1 MEKREFSLLE
11 SPTIML
17 VLANIIV
24 YICTSILSGT
34 PLVTN
39 RELMKLIG
47 QYNRYVIY
55 KGYYWQLFTS
65 MFVHADIGHLA
76 NNMIF
81 LLIFG
86 LRAEELFREREYLA
100 IYFVSGIFGNI
111 LTLLIFTWILGP
123 DVLSVGASGAIFGI
137 FGACIVYIYQSIIAV
152 AFYSMILFMM
162 SSGAGVN
169 VFAHFGGL
177 VIGLLLGYYFA
188 KMRRYNIVYRAEYR
202 I

>member
-1 MEKREFSLLE
+1 MERKQPSLLE

-24 YICTSILSGT
+24 YVYTSILSGNFLKT
-34 PLVTN
+34 SMNVMSSL
-39 RELMKLIG
+39 G
-47 QYNRYVIY
+47 QFNYYVLNY
-55 KGYYWQLFTS
+55 GYYWQLFTS
-65 MFVHADIGHLA
+65 MFVHANLAHLA

-86 LRAEELFREREYLA
+86 LRAEELFTEKEYLA
-100 IYFVSGIFGNI
+100 IYFISGLFGNI
-111 LTLLIFTWILGP
+111 LTLLLGP
-123 DVLSVGASGAIFGI
+123 RVISVGASGAIFGV
-137 FGACIVYIYQSIIAV
+137 FGACIIYIYQSIIAV

-162 SSGAGVN
+162 STGAGVN